1 MSASA
6 RAARFYRLALAA
18 IAVAALSALVFVWL
32 RDTLPAPQQSTVSR
46 PARQYAGQS
55 TRQPSD
61 QTGRPAA
68 ATPPAESS
76 TKESRDEPAP
86 VPLIART
93 LPGPAARPRGPVGT
107 SKITE
112 RAPRRRGGDP
122 SELPAVPL
130 TEIEALRDAP
140 AAATPSAP
148 PMTPPEPVAP
158 SVPPAA
164 PTRESIEVQEIQQ
177 VLARYERAYDRLDA
191 SAAAA
196 VWPSVDLHS
205 LERAFARLREQDL
218 QFNRCVFGVSS
229 DDATVTCSG
238 ELRYVR
244 RFGSTTPRT
253 EARSWIIQFEHV
265 GDEWRIV
272 SVVGR

>member
-1 MSASA
+1 MP
-6 RAARFYRLALAA
+6 RFYRLALAA
-18 IAVAALSALVFVWL
+18 IAVAALGALVFVLL
-32 RDTLPAPQQSTVSR
+32 RDALPAPQRLESQPRVGEVRR
-46 PARQYAGQS
+46 PAK
-55 TRQPSD
+55 
-61 QTGRPAA
+61 RP
-68 ATPPAESS
+68 ESP

-93 LPGPAARPRGPVGT
+93 PRGATALPRGVVGT
-107 SKITE
+107 SKTD
-112 RAPRRRGGDP
+112 RPASRDRSRVP
-122 SELPAVPL
+122 SEPAALPHREL
-130 TEIEALRDAP
+130 DALRDVP
-140 AAATPSAP
+140 AAAAPGVLPSP
-148 PMTPPEPVAP
+148 PDPSPP
-158 SVPPAA
+158 SVYPAA
-164 PTRESIEVQEIQQ
+164 PTGESIEVQEIQQ

-196 VWPSVDLHS
+196 VWPSVDLHG

-218 QFNRCVFGVSS
+218 QFKRCVFGVSS

-253 EARSWIIQFEHV
+253 EARSWIIQFKHV